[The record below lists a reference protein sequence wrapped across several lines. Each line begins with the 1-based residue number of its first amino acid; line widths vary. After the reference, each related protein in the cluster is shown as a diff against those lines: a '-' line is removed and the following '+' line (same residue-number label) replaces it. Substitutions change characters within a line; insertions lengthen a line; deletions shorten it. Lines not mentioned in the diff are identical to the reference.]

1 MRFTVKFSLR
11 VVFVFITICSFNGAA
26 WASYSSDEFLNE
38 LRAIINNAGGEFVFE
53 KEREGELRERIS
65 SAQINFTIDQFFEAN
80 NSLNISINYD
90 HFIIEQVSEN
100 KISLEF
106 SPFSHIII
114 NSKNFLGDSFD
125 LLIDLK
131 QTPTTIFLERIG
143 DVRNFFIN
151 QAFLSQEISRVF
163 VNGSQIPIG
172 FEIKL
177 KDYLS
182 SVHMNRDS
190 QRQMTTYEVESEI
203 QDLSMFSEII
213 DSQIGIGTQITRVN
227 NENISSKFNLT
238 LPDLEAIFRF
248 IDEGINPLEKGLS
261 LGVFYER
268 TAGSSETIISNQD
281 FNILTRIE
289 DSGVQGGLGLSKNG
303 INFLGRILD
312 LRLSFLSS
320 EFSNLPLKTEFD
332 EFTIEME
339 FPLLNK
345 KNGSPFKF
353 YINIDDLLL
362 SESIWDFAGIGN
374 DFYKQAISFRL
385 DTSGDINWLLN
396 LMNLEELESFSKNSP
411 VEVNNLNINA
421 FKISFGEVEIN
432 GSGSFVFLNKEFQA
446 LSGFGLPQPVGEFQ
460 VELKGAYSFVDQLM
474 SNNLIDK
481 QTGIFILGL
490 ITVYTTSGNEDDN
503 LLSVIRITES
513 GEILINNKSLQ

>member
-1 MRFTVKFSLR
+1 MKLALR
-11 VVFVFITICSFNGAA
+11 IFLFFITIGSFNGAA
-26 WASYSSDEFLNE
+26 WASYSSNDFLNE
-38 LRAIINNAGGEFVFE
+38 LRAVINNAGGEFVFE
-53 KEREGELRERIS
+53 KEKEGELRERIS

-80 NSLNISINYD
+80 NSLNISIKYD
-90 HFIIEQVSEN
+90 HFIIEQVSDN
-100 KISLEF
+100 KISLEL
-106 SPFSHIII
+106 SAFSHILIK
-114 NSKNFLGDSFD
+114 SKNFLGDSFD
-125 LLIDLK
+125 LLIELK
-131 QTPTTIFLERIG
+131 QTPITIFLERTG
-143 DVRNFFIN
+143 DVRNFFLK
-151 QAFLSQEISRVF
+151 QAFLSQEVSRVF
-163 VNGSQIPIG
+163 LNGSQIPIG

-177 KDYLS
+177 KDYLY
-182 SVHMNRDS
+182 SVHVNRDS
-190 QRQMTTYEVESEI
+190 QRQMTIYEVESEI
-203 QDLSMFSEII
+203 QDLSIFSEII
-213 DSQIGIGTQITRVN
+213 DSQIGIGTQVTRVN
-227 NENISSKFNLT
+227 NENVSSKFNLT
-238 LPDLEAIFRF
+238 LPDLEAIFSF
-248 IDEGINPLEKGLS
+248 IDKGINPLEKGLL
-261 LGVFYER
+261 LGIIYER

-289 DSGVQGGLGLSKNG
+289 DRGVLGGLGVSKNG
-303 INFLGRILD
+303 INFLGQILD

-374 DFYKQAISFRL
+374 DFYKQPIAFQL

-396 LMNLEELESFSKNSP
+396 LMDLKELESFSENSP
-411 VEVNNLNINA
+411 IELNNLNINA

-446 LSGFGLPQPVGEFQ
+446 LGGFGLPQPVGEIR
-460 VELKGAYSFVDQLM
+460 VELKGAYRFVDELM
-474 SNNLIDK
+474 SKNIIDK